1 MNRNVV
7 IVSVVAICIAVVV
20 LVVTGAFSSECNS
33 SNCAD
38 CGLCGVVSGCD
49 SQGNCANDC
58 NSQACESACTNS
70 NETRC
75 SSVASGGCSS
85 RPGSCSSSGQ
95 LNIDFRRIEAEA
107 MRYYIEKTGEED
119 ITAKAYKNSSG
130 IEVAIIKDEKV
141 IDILTIG
148 N

>member
-1 MNRNVV
+1 MNRNVI
-7 IVSVVAICIAVVV
+7 IVSVVAICIVAVV
-20 LVVTGAFSSECNS
+20 LVLTSAFSSECNS
-33 SNCAD
+33 GNCAD

-49 SQGNCANDC
+49 SQGNCANYC
-58 NSQACESACTNS
+58 NSQACDSACTIS
-70 NETRC
+70 NKSIC
-75 SSVASGGCSS
+75 SGVSSGGCSS

-119 ITAKAYKNSSG
+119 IIAKAYKNSSG